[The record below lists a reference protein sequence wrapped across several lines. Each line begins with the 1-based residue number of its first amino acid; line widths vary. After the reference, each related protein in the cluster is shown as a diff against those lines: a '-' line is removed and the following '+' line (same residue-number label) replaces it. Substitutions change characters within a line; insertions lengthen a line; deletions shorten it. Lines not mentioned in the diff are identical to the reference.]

1 VFKEAQ
7 LAGILFAPIV
17 LYCIVGAV
25 IFLPLRFVLGRLRV
39 FGAVWH
45 PALFEVALYLII
57 TGAIIYLAA

>member
-1 VFKEAQ
+1 
-7 LAGILFAPIV
+7 V